1 MVVEPL
7 AQVPFATYEPVRVAV
22 PVAMKLAVFEEN
34 VATDVLLELQTV
46 EAVTSAPFSAA
57 LKTALVP
64 LVNVGPAGIELM
76 VSDCPPLTL
85 PVAEPAIPP
94 TLAVI
99 VTLVAAPMPS
109 TRPALTVAQGVEL
122 CQDADFVTS
131 LLPLLKAAVAKS

>member
-1 MVVEPL
+1 VIVADP
-7 AQVPFATYEPVRVAV
+7 VPI
-22 PVAMKLAVFEEN
+22 KLAVFEEK
-34 VATDVLLELQTV
+34 VATDVSLELQTV
-46 EAVTSAPFSAA
+46 EPVTSVLFRAA

-64 LVNVGPAGIELM
+64 LVKVGPAGIELM
-76 VSDCPPLTL
+76 VKPWPPVTL

-99 VTLVAAPMPS
+99 VTLVAPPTPL

-122 CQDADFVTS
+122 CHDADFVTS